1 MCVIISHR
9 IGVHMIEF
17 FKNAIDTIRDDRFSW
32 RFKLCNIIMNDRLR
46 LNTAFARIRIIDA
59 HESLKSSNERVRI
72 PYFYMVDIMLTKAT
86 ADIEEIW
93 HD

>member
-9 IGVHMIEF
+9 TGVHMIEF

-59 HESLKSSNERVRI
+59 HESLKRSNDYARI
-72 PYFYMVDIMLTKAT
+72 PHFYMVDIMLTKAKT
-86 ADIEEIW
+86 DIEEIW

>member
-1 MCVIISHR
+1 
-9 IGVHMIEF
+9 MIEF

-59 HESLKSSNERVRI
+59 HESLKRANELASI
-72 PYFYMVDIMLTKAT
+72 PYFYMADIMLTKAT
-86 ADIEEIW
+86 ADIEDIW

>member
-1 MCVIISHR
+1 
-9 IGVHMIEF
+9 MIEF

-46 LNTAFARIRIIDA
+46 LNTAFARIRVVDA
-59 HESLKSSNERVRI
+59 HDTLKRSNDYASI
-72 PYFYMVDIMLTKAT
+72 PHFYMIDIMLTKAT
-86 ADIEEIW
+86 ADIENIW